1 MICIYCW
8 KSRINLIFWIRNS
21 KFSSK
26 ILLKTWNGKSFSSQ
40 YSYFWNLDFMILL
53 TWIHRIIY
61 ISWQFWKFMYEAPRI
76 STVRST
82 STFVKQL
89 LANSQFNISFWM
101 VLCCWEQMMIEFPT
115 PPTPLPP
122 PILEHFCPFFIMF
135 AQMSSPFAQME
146 SLLPWIPPSTP
157 VLYSI
162 VTWSWGIFVQKELQG
177 SWTLHYPTR
186 LGKRYH
192 KLF

>member
-1 MICIYCW
+1 MYEIHSHAVWVPVLTPAFMKIFHGNEFMICIYCW

-76 STVRST
+76 ITVRLT

-101 VLCCWEQMMIEFPT
+101 ILCCWEQMMIENQIT
-115 PPTPLPP
+115 
-122 PILEHFCPFFIMF
+122 
-135 AQMSSPFAQME
+135 SN
-146 SLLPWIPPSTP
+146 
-157 VLYSI
+157 
-162 VTWSWGIFVQKELQG
+162 
-177 SWTLHYPTR
+177 LHQR
-186 LGKRYH
+186 VWAIQ
-192 KLF
+192 